1 MGIHDLDF
9 CCRPQL
15 VVPNIYSYN
24 GVDVSFSPYDGCS
37 RSAMQ
42 GKKRPVYYCLTP
54 SLVLRQ
60 SPVNLSQAIL
70 SAGLPMVRVDEDVF
84 YELVIEENLLELE
97 ER

>member
-1 MGIHDLDF
+1 MARDF

-15 VVPNIYSYN
+15 VVPNSYSYN

-42 GKKRPVYYCLTP
+42 GEEDIC
-54 SLVLRQ
+54 Q

-70 SAGLPMVRVDEDVF
+70 SPGLQGEADHAQHRIMEEVYALSGSF
-84 YELVIEENLLELE
+84 LVAD
-97 ER
+97 